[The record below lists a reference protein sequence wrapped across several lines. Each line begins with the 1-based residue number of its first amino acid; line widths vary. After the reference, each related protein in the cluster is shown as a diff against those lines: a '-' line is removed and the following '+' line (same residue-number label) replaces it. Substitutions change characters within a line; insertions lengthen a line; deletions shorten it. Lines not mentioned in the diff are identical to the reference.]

1 MTYRPSEELKKLLN
15 ETDIMSYRTTDGS
28 YIIAEEVDY
37 EESLNITYVASPL
50 EFVMQ
55 ESGRG
60 YLKPWLISDEEEVV
74 EIFGDKIVGRS
85 VTAFELKM
93 HYHRYFI
100 MEKLQNVLTQQ
111 ELNKVLQEMFNPQVD
126 KQDFTDEEEPS
137 WIIDKGID
145 NTTPVDYHMQ
155 WRKKRQGN

>member
-1 MTYRPSEELKKLLN
+1 MTHKPSEELKKLLN
-15 ETDIMSYRTTDGS
+15 ETDIISYRTTDGS

-50 EFVMQ
+50 EFVME

-74 EIFGDKIVGRS
+74 EIFGDKIVSRA

-100 MEKLQNVLTQQ
+100 MEKLRNVLTKQ
-111 ELNKVLQEMFNPQVD
+111 ELNAVLREMFNPQVD
-126 KQDFTDEEEPS
+126 NQDFVDEDEPGWKVDNGIS
-137 WIIDKGID
+137 QTPIDF
-145 NTTPVDYHMQ
+145 HMQ
-155 WRKKRQGN
+155 WRKKHQGN

>member
-1 MTYRPSEELKKLLN
+1 MTYRPSEELKKLLR
-15 ETDIMSYRTTDGS
+15 ETDIMTYRTTDGS

-50 EFVMQ
+50 ELVMQ

-60 YLKPWLISDEEEVV
+60 QLKPWLISDEEEVV
-74 EIFGDKIVGRS
+74 EIFGDKIVSRA

-100 MEKLQNVLTQQ
+100 MEKLRNVLTKQ
-111 ELNKVLQEMFNPQVD
+111 EMNSILQEMFNPEVD

-145 NTTPVDYHMQ
+145 NTTPIDYHMQ
-155 WRKKRQGN
+155 WRKKHQGN

>member
-1 MTYRPSEELKKLLN
+1 MTHKPSEELKKLLN
-15 ETDIMSYRTTDGS
+15 ETDIISYRTTDGS

-50 EFVMQ
+50 EFVME

-74 EIFGDKIVGRS
+74 EIFGDKIVSRA

-100 MEKLQNVLTQQ
+100 MEKLRNVLTKQ
-111 ELNKVLQEMFNPQVD
+111 ELNTVLREMFNPQVD
-126 KQDFTDEEEPS
+126 NQDFVDEDEPGWKVDNGIS
-137 WIIDKGID
+137 QTPIDF
-145 NTTPVDYHMQ
+145 HMQ
-155 WRKKRQGN
+155 WRKKHQGN